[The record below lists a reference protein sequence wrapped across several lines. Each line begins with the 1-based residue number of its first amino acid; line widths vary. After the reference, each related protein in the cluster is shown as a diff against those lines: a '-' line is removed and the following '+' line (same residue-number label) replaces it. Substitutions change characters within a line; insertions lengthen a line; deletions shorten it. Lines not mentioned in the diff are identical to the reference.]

1 MVRVQEEYRTDEH
14 TERAAAE
21 REKNV
26 ATMWKKMESV
36 CVCVCKRQKMNE
48 EKMKKKNVKNQTYNK
63 VKIYCSVKCFR

>member
-26 ATMWKKMESV
+26 ATMRKKMESV
-36 CVCVCKRQKMNE
+36 CVCVQETKNE
-48 EKMKKKNVKNQTYNK
+48 WREDEKKERKESNL
-63 VKIYCSVKCFR
+63 

>member
-1 MVRVQEEYRTDEH
+1 MR
-14 TERAAAE
+14 
-21 REKNV
+21 
-26 ATMWKKMESV
+26 KKMESV

>member
-26 ATMWKKMESV
+26 ATMRKKMESV
-36 CVCVCKRQKMNE
+36 CVCVCVQETKNE
-48 EKMKKKNVKNQTYNK
+48 WREDEKKERKESNL
-63 VKIYCSVKCFR
+63 